1 MIDSRTIEQARNA
14 DIISFL
20 EQRYGFTFAHRGGA
34 YRCQQHPSLAIKADR
49 LSFYWH
55 SRGIGGFG
63 VLDYLTKA
71 ENMPI
76 REAVEAV
83 AVARICTM
91 PYNPMAHN
99 SQSIEKPKTLVL
111 PEKAG
116 IMLCLYD
123 YLCHKRG
130 IDSDIVNTLIQ
141 KDMLYEDRRGNIVF
155 VGYDEHNK
163 PRFACLRGTN
173 SDFRGDCTGSD
184 KRYSFA
190 VAACSHSER
199 LYLYESAIDLMSHAD
214 LENLPFDNT
223 VWQEHHRLS
232 LAGTSDTAIPFFLN
246 QHKEVKELVF
256 CLDNDPAGRE
266 AAVSL
271 ARKYADKG
279 YYTRLELP
287 RSKDFNEDLCPAEIR
302 KPLKRNNDISI

>member
-1 MIDSRTIEQARNA
+1 
-14 DIISFL
+14 
-20 EQRYGFTFAHRGGA
+20 
-34 YRCQQHPSLAIKADR
+34 
-49 LSFYWH
+49 
-55 SRGIGGFG
+55 
-63 VLDYLTKA
+63 
-71 ENMPI
+71 
-76 REAVEAV
+76 
-83 AVARICTM
+83 
-91 PYNPMAHN
+91 
-99 SQSIEKPKTLVL
+99 
-111 PEKAG
+111 
-116 IMLCLYD
+116 MLRLYD
-123 YLCHKRG
+123 YLCQKRG

-141 KDMLYEDRRGNIVF
+141 KEMLYEDRRGNIVF

-173 SDFRGDCTGSD
+173 SDFRGDCAGSD

-199 LYLYESAIDLMSHAD
+199 LYLYESAIDLMSHAS
-214 LENLPFDNT
+214 LEIRGDFIALVDDT

-232 LAGTSDTAIPFFLN
+232 LSGTSDTAIPFFLN

-266 AAVSL
+266 ASVSL

-287 RSKDFNEDLCPAEIR
+287 RNKDFNEDLCPVDIR
-302 KPLKRNNDISI
+302 KPRNRNNDISI